1 MTSGLLVDWLR
12 APRAS
17 AAVRE
22 AVIQA
27 LRREGTPHHHNPAP
41 DGKHN

>member
-1 MTSGLLVDWLR
+1 MAIVFCN
-12 APRAS
+12 
-17 AAVRE
+17 AVRE
-22 AVIQA
+22 AVIQV

>member
-1 MTSGLLVDWLR
+1 MQLAIVFYN
-12 APRAS
+12 
-17 AAVRE
+17 AVRE

-27 LRREGTPHHHNPAP
+27 LRREATPYHHNPAP